1 VDSPAWIRDK
11 TVALTG
17 TAAGDDHDFQRRE
30 AVSGKTRGRVFFN
43 RRTESTSDIK
53 EDRMKISEDWWSV
66 IAAFVLM
73 VLAWA
78 SVLGKAKGM
87 INIPW

>member
-1 VDSPAWIRDK
+1 
-11 TVALTG
+11 
-17 TAAGDDHDFQRRE
+17 
-30 AVSGKTRGRVFFN
+30 
-43 RRTESTSDIK
+43 
-53 EDRMKISEDWWSV
+53 MKISEDWWSV
-66 IAAFVLM
+66 ITAFVLL